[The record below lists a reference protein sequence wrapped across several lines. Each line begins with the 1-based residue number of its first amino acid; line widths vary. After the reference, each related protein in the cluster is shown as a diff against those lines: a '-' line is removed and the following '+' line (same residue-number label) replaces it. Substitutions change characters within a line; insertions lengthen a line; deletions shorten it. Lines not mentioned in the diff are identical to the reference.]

1 MKTFQE
7 IREQQEQIKAKMAK
21 MKDLVKPKLDIKGKL
36 KKILGKLPGAD
47 AAKKLAEADP
57 IGFKEGKYLKY
68 SDLLLAKSRLLDK
81 EGPNSPAMKKID
93 KAIAKE
99 MKKLGIEGIWVKEGK
114 MIWNHNPTISDGTMQ
129 MGIFD
134 SDKGKAEEAARQL
147 IFFLRKNKKT
157 KIGKSDPEQN
167 DSNADIAKYSEE
179 LSKLIFDDKMLD
191 DLEPNGNNENQ
202 NANDLV
208 IGRLRDLGVRIK

>member
-1 MKTFQE
+1 MKSFKELIKEDMIDDFE
-7 IREQQEQIKAKMAK
+7 IRFGKESDWKKA
-21 MKDLVKPKLDIKGKL
+21 GKIVIDYL
-36 KKILGKLPGAD
+36 KKDAPKHAKALLTKTYVIGPDPLMVAFGDTKKKLNPPVNLNKLYNAIRKLPSSRDKYWDSIPKNKEKD
-47 AAKKLAEADP
+47 A
-57 IGFKEGKYLKY
+57 
-68 SDLLLAKSRLLDK
+68 
-81 EGPNSPAMKKID
+81 
-93 KAIAKE
+93 
-99 MKKLGIEGIWVKEGK
+99 LGEGK
-114 MIWNHNPTISDGTMQ
+114 MIWNHRPTISDGTMQ

-134 SDKGKAEEAARQL
+134 SDRGKAEEAARQL
-147 IFFLRKNKKT
+147 IFFLRKNKRT

-179 LSKLIFDDKMLD
+179 VSKLVFDDKMLD